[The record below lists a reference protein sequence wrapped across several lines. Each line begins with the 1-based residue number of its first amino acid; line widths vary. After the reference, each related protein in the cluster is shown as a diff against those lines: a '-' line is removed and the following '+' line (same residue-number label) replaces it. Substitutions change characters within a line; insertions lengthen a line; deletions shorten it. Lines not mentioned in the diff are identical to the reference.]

1 MKLKKKIEPWLYSA
15 PALAVYLFVVIIPI
29 IWSLWFSLFDYNGI
43 GAMRFTGLDNY
54 KIMFKDTVFW
64 QTVRNGLF
72 FMAVSTAAQII
83 VGLMLAIILSNIRRG
98 ANILRVVYFIPC
110 IISSMAISQI
120 FQKLLSVQPEGVFA
134 AVMKLFGQEPVAL
147 LSEPSW
153 ALLVVTLIDAYKFV
167 GIYMI
172 IFYAA
177 LKDIDESV
185 VEAAVIDG
193 CSWWQLHTKIKIPMI
208 SNIIVMVLVLLV
220 SGTLKGFDI
229 SYILTNGGPGTSSE
243 LVATYMYKTAF
254 SSSRFGLASAMAVF
268 LIAECLTA
276 VALVKF
282 AGSKV
287 QKDF

>member
-120 FQKLLSVQPEGVFA
+120 FQKLLSVQPEGVFCP
-134 AVMKLFGQEPVAL
+134 Q
-147 LSEPSW
+147 S
-153 ALLVVTLIDAYKFV
+153 
-167 GIYMI
+167 
-172 IFYAA
+172 
-177 LKDIDESV
+177 
-185 VEAAVIDG
+185 
-193 CSWWQLHTKIKIPMI
+193 
-208 SNIIVMVLVLLV
+208 
-220 SGTLKGFDI
+220 
-229 SYILTNGGPGTSSE
+229 
-243 LVATYMYKTAF
+243 
-254 SSSRFGLASAMAVF
+254 
-268 LIAECLTA
+268 
-276 VALVKF
+276 
-282 AGSKV
+282 
-287 QKDF
+287 

>member
-1 MKLKKKIEPWLYSA
+1 MKIKKKLEPWFFSA
-15 PALAVYLFVVIIPI
+15 PALLVYIFIVIVPI
-29 IWSLWFSLFDYNGI
+29 IWSVAFSLFEYNGI
-43 GAMRFTGLDNY
+43 GAMHFTGLENY
-54 KIMFKDTVFW
+54 MLMFRDPVFW
-64 QTVRNGLF
+64 ESVRNNLF
-72 FMAVSTAAQII
+72 FMVVSTVVQMI
-83 VGLMLAIILSNIRRG
+83 VGLALAIILSNIKRG

-134 AVMKLFGQEPVAL
+134 AVLNLFGMEPVAL
-147 LSEPSW
+147 LSEPKW

-172 IFYAA
+172 IFYSA

-185 VEAAVIDG
+185 VEAASIDG

-208 SNIIVMVLVLLV
+208 TNILVMVAVLLV

-229 SYILTNGGPGTSSE
+229 SYILTKGGPGTSSE

-254 SSSRFGLASAMAVF
+254 GSVKYGLASAMAVF
-268 LIAECLTA
+268 MIVESLIA
-276 VALVKF
+276 VFLVKRLGAMF
-282 AGSKV
+282 
-287 QKDF
+287 QKD